1 MGGLVSGEN
10 TQDALL
16 LLPSS
21 NHTVTKQ
28 QSPRGLN
35 WESSQTART
44 YYQRLSIYKKMMH

>member
-1 MGGLVSGEN
+1 MDVCVGGFVSGEQ

-28 QSPRGLN
+28 HLPRGLHGGIH
-35 WESSQTART
+35 TAQVHTT
-44 YYQRLSIYKKMMH
+44 YTKVIID